1 MCVCESMLWLQNTDM
16 QKAKILAPTQ
26 FLPMKNQHQKR
37 VKMSVKMSK
46 ISTGSKKVAQTI
58 TTITAISGATSTWCQ
73 CWSILPG
80 GPAHHSSPA
89 LSEYY
94 VILKK
99 NAQRSENIQVK
110 LGSKKSILKDQ
121 KIKLVS
127 SCRWRSLED
136 ILNVTCNFNGA
147 GPQTHYRVLPCKSL
161 STRTTHPPTNWPTNQ
176 GWC

>member
-1 MCVCESMLWLQNTDM
+1 MATSPIEWIERIVPAIKRLVRIVQIFCLALFYVCVW
-16 QKAKILAPTQ
+16 KYAVAPKHRHAKSKNISTNPI
-26 FLPMKNQHQKR
+26 LPMKNQHQKR

-99 NAQRSENIQVK
+99 MRNAQKTFKSSWDQKKYSERSENRISVILQVTFSRGHIERH
-110 LGSKKSILKDQ
+110 LQL
-121 KIKLVS
+121 
-127 SCRWRSLED
+127 
-136 ILNVTCNFNGA
+136 
-147 GPQTHYRVLPCKSL
+147 
-161 STRTTHPPTNWPTNQ
+161 
-176 GWC
+176 